1 MTKKEIRQIYT
12 ELCEEMTS
20 KEFLEAAGLEKE
32 TVEMLLNREY
42 WEAQLFVL
50 FPIRKRLT
58 CKKLYE
64 ACRATMFLLGRE
76 PEEGWMSF
84 TYKYVCHIL
93 FPEAEFTEKYGQY
106 HAGALYYLNVLRFF
120 FDRERKV
127 LPFDPL

>member
-42 WEAQLFVL
+42 WEAQLSVL

-58 CKKLYE
+58 CKKLY
-64 ACRATMFLLGRE
+64 FLSIAFTIH
-76 PEEGWMSF
+76 SF
-84 TYKYVCHIL
+84 
-93 FPEAEFTEKYGQY
+93 
-106 HAGALYYLNVLRFF
+106 
-120 FDRERKV
+120 
-127 LPFDPL
+127 